1 MSSGSDI
8 ILVADGSSG
17 NVEKGDNY
25 SGVYM
30 PCHIVMHALKVSI
43 RYAIALVILLIKTAD
58 FQQKIV
64 YVISCIGI
72 FLHNMAGDIL

>member
-1 MSSGSDI
+1 
-8 ILVADGSSG
+8 
-17 NVEKGDNY
+17 
-25 SGVYM
+25 M

-43 RYAIALVILLIKTAD
+43 RYAIELVILLIKTAD